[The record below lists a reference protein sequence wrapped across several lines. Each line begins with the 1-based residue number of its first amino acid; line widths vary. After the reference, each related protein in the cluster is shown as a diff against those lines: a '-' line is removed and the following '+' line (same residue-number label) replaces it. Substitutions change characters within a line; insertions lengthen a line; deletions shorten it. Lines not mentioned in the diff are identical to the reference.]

1 MCNQI
6 GYQIINFICFYL
18 SSIKSGDL
26 ITFVAFTLAIFAY
39 RKSILDKYDS
49 WKALLQSFL
58 DELQTQFS
66 WIGGIYV
73 NSQDKE
79 WFSPN
84 KIVFKL
90 SFESALEIARRGISD
105 ARIISKELYHQIS
118 LFNERIEAFNQQ
130 LDYQMC
136 TITTNPA
143 LSGSLQ
149 DFLENNGLKK
159 QTVLFPAFS
168 LAIDNL
174 QKSKNRTDRE
184 MYFLAH
190 RLYLVNNTIHNQLI
204 GNSGQPDSLNYLYNS
219 LQQEISGK
227 LEDYEKKLPIFIR
240 RLTFSL
246 MIILFCLLFLFI
258 EKYTKWK
265 SNHYRRIILRPSM

>member
-6 GYQIINFICFYL
+6 GYSIINFICFYL

-26 ITFVAFTLAIFAY
+26 ITFIAFTLAFFAY

-49 WKALLQSFL
+49 WKALLKSFL
-58 DELQTQFS
+58 DELKTQSF

-73 NSQDKE
+73 NSLDKE

-84 KIVFKL
+84 KIVFEL

-105 ARIISKELYHQIS
+105 ARVISKEIYQQIS
-118 LFNERIEAFNQQ
+118 LFNERIVAFNQQ
-130 LDYQMC
+130 LNYQMHA
-136 TITTNPA
+136 ITTNPA

-159 QTVLFPAFS
+159 RTVLFPAFS
-168 LAIDNL
+168 LAIDTL

-227 LEDYEKKLPIFIR
+227 LGDYEKKLPIFIR
-240 RLTFSL
+240 RSTFSL
-246 MIILFCLLFLFI
+246 MIVLFCLLFLFI
-258 EKYTKWK
+258 EKYTK
-265 SNHYRRIILRPSM
+265 